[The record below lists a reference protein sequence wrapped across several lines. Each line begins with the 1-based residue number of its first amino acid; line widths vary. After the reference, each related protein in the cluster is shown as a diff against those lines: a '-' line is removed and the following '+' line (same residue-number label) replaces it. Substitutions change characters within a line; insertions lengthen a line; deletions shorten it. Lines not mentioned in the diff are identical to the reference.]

1 MIIKY
6 IMYNV
11 GDYSLLYNNAVTM
24 VTCKAWHVTHM
35 WKVLV

>member
-1 MIIKY
+1 MIIEY

-11 GDYSLLYNNAVTM
+11 GDYSLLYNNAVTT